1 MDARHRQTSNNPLSV
16 FIRPYKTQY
25 YYWEFIILSRRIIL
39 IFIVTVFNSNISLLI
54 LIFIL
59 GIFLILQHE
68 HKPFIFNEIN
78 QIEEILLLTLIL
90 VMSTQAVLS
99 NKTQTSN
106 HNYTLAI
113 SLFSLFIIAPFI
125 LLIYYIC
132 LSIHKIKKGTFQ
144 NKNYSLDIFKQR
156 IKYLILSIIV
166 WYSLSS
172 DNSSNDARNI
182 EQNMNQLD
190 DYHQDDET
198 NACNSYAQ
206 LVPNNKRTK
215 LKVSALNETEMVS
228 NLFVD
233 NIDTKDRSNTGLD
246 QFSSQKNTM
255 NKITSTHL

>member
-190 DYHQDDET
+190 DND
-198 NACNSYAQ
+198 
-206 LVPNNKRTK
+206 NKRTK

-228 NLFVD
+228 
-233 NIDTKDRSNTGLD
+233 ITKDRSNTGLD